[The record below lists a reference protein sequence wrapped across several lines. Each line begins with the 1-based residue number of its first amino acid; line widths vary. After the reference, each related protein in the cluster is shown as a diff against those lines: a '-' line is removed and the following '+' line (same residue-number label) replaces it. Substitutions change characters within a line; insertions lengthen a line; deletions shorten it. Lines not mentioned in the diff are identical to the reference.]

1 MRTLVVV
8 LLAVLTFAACGGNGP
23 DTRYY
28 QLAEPKP
35 VASQRGGVA
44 LGIEPLATDT
54 AYDDERIVY
63 RVTPYRLDYYNYH
76 HWSSAPG
83 AMIANYLEHALEHS
97 GRFSSVTRE
106 AGAGVAAVLG
116 GRVIAIEEIDQSKT
130 RWVGHITLELTL
142 TDPTSGKLIWSE
154 QYDETEPLAVQSP
167 EGLARALSTALDRIA
182 TRVVPA
188 VSVVAADQAKTRE
201 TTANRR

>member
-1 MRTLVVV
+1 MR
-8 LLAVLTFAACGGNGP
+8 LLAVAMLCVGCGSNGP

-28 QLAEPKP
+28 QLAEPRP
-35 VASQRGGVA
+35 VPGQKGAVA
-44 LGIEPLATDT
+44 LVIEPLSTDT

-83 AMIANYLEHALEHS
+83 TMISNYLERALEHS

-106 AGAGVAAVLG
+106 ANPNAAAVLG

-142 TDPTSGKLIWSE
+142 TDPASGKLMWSE
-154 QYDETEPLAVQSP
+154 QYDETEPLAAQSP
-167 EGLARALSTALDRIA
+167 EGLARALSAALDRIA

-188 VSVVAADQAKTRE
+188 ISVVAADQAKTRE
-201 TTANRR
+201 ATANRR